1 MTALP
6 DEPSDVR
13 PDEPRRRPALS
24 PSRAGDF
31 KECPLLY
38 RFRAVDRL
46 PEPPSRAQVRGTL
59 VHAVLERL
67 FDLPAALRD
76 PAAAR
81 ALVEPVWGALQAA
94 EPGLAE
100 VLFPATGEDGDGDG
114 DSDGDGLAAWLA
126 SAGALLDAWFALED
140 PRLIEPEARELLVEV
155 ELPSGLPLRGYVDRL
170 DPVPGGGT
178 RVVDYKT
185 GAAPR
190 ASGEARALFPM
201 KVYALALLHLRG
213 RAPEELHLVY
223 LASGE
228 RWTYRPDAE
237 GLARFAGVLEAL
249 WAAVLEAGATGDFRP
264 SPSRRCDWCA
274 YKPLCPAWGGTPP
287 PYPGWPGADAAA

>member
-1 MTALP
+1 MTAPP
-6 DEPSDVR
+6 DEL

-46 PEPPSRAQVRGTL
+46 PERPSRAQVRGTL
-59 VHAVLERL
+59 VHGVLERL

-94 EPGLAE
+94 EPGLAD
-100 VLFPATGEDGDGDG
+100 VLFPPGEEDGDGG
-114 DSDGDGLAAWLA
+114 GGDGDGLAGWLA
-126 SAGALLDAWFALED
+126 SAGGLLDAWFALED

-155 ELPSGLPLRGYVDRL
+155 ELPSGLPLRGYVDRI

-264 SPSRRCDWCA
+264 SPSRRCDWCS

-287 PYPGWPGADAAA
+287 PYPGWPGSDRAGAAA